1 MDDMKQ
7 LELFEPYESDPHK
20 SYQKFMWTKNGHQT
34 IYWPTQREWREMEE
48 NRENF
53 SSKKGLTDPKSVL

>member
-1 MDDMKQ
+1 
-7 LELFEPYESDPHK
+7 
-20 SYQKFMWTKNGHQT
+20 MWTKNGHQT